1 MKKET
6 IITSAFRVHHS
17 EFSCSLAAALLGT
30 RRVSARQGR
39 AGEKSGL
46 FEHPGW
52 YSPAVP
58 DVTTSED
65 LACPHSF
72 PQTDS
77 HVPG

>member
-1 MKKET
+1 MNKDT
-6 IITSAFRVHHS
+6 IVVSAFRVHRS

-30 RRVSARQGR
+30 RRVSARQGW

-58 DVTTSED
+58 DVTTSEV
-65 LACPHSF
+65 LACPPSF
-72 PQTDS
+72 PPTAS
-77 HVPG
+77 HDLG